1 MINHIRTLL
10 LDEKGDNKPGDSYP
24 LEEFVPTSF
33 KPARM
38 PFELRK
44 VWNVLFG
51 NKPDRAYKNWRL
63 FQISEVAQA
72 SDLAEHW
79 FTFDSRIT
87 HFNKP
92 AADHS
97 TEYGTVLASRNKN
110 GQILNL
116 KLVSTA
122 ETVSA
127 VQSSDLLNQA
137 SSAAELGLSFT
148 GRLTAD
154 ETLGRCY
161 SVWVLE
167 LNNADELG
175 LNNLSDA
182 SANEVQALSFSQ
194 GLSQAVSLKGSG
206 LSLKFGD
213 QGPASWTLETV
224 ARPSKDMGTI
234 VANLDNLPRY
244 ELEVLFAGKRKELGV
259 FKDYWFKNDNLAERV
274 TALVLALAFKI
285 EEKRDV

>member
-10 LDEKGDNKPGDSYP
+10 LDERGDNKPDSSYP

-33 KPARM
+33 KPDRM

-51 NKPDRAYKNWRL
+51 NRPDRAYKNWRL

-72 SDLAEHW
+72 SDLLEHW
-79 FTFDSRIT
+79 RTFDARIT
-87 HFNKP
+87 HFDKP
-92 AADHS
+92 AADYS

-116 KLVSTA
+116 KLVSSA

-127 VQSSDLLNQA
+127 VKSDTLLNQA
-137 SSAAELGLSFT
+137 SSAEDLGLSFS
-148 GRLTAD
+148 GRLVAD
-154 ETLGRCY
+154 EVLGRCF
-161 SVWVLE
+161 STWALE
-167 LNNADELG
+167 LNNADELD
-175 LNNLSDA
+175 LKNLSD
-182 SANEVQALSFSQ
+182 SSVSEVQTLSFDQ
-194 GLSQAVSLKGSG
+194 TLSQAVSLRGSG
-206 LSLKFGD
+206 LLLKFRD

-224 ARPSKDMGTI
+224 ARPSKDLGTV

-244 ELEVLFAGKRKELGV
+244 ELEGLFAGKRKELSV
-259 FKDYWFKNDNLAERV
+259 FKNYWFKNDNLAERI
-274 TALVLALAFKI
+274 TAITLALAYRL
-285 EEKRDV
+285 EERRDV

>member
-137 SSAAELGLSFT
+137 SSAAELGLSFM

-154 ETLGRCY
+154 ETLGKCY
-161 SVWVLE
+161 SVWSLE
-167 LNNADELG
+167 LNNADELS
-175 LNNLSDA
+175 LKNLSDA

-244 ELEVLFAGKRKELGV
+244 ELEALFTGKRKELGS
-259 FKDYWFKNDNLAERV
+259 FKNYWFKNDNLAERI
-274 TALVLALAFKI
+274 TAITLALAYKI
-285 EEKRDV
+285 EERRDV